1 MRYLTNHDLVW
12 INYTVTGRKY
22 PFSYAALEAAMA
34 AQYTY
39 LSNQSPVDLASAL
52 MRKLITDSPFAQGN
66 RRTAFVAAMVFLEAN
81 GFSTHDDA
89 LLMSKTLLAIEPAG
103 SDSKQDLEVVKPS
116 ENSHFPH
123 TSSLR
128 EIVSHVCTR
137 YSDALRVMALDA

>member
-22 PFSYAALEAAMA
+22 PFSYAALEASMA

-39 LSNQSPVDLASAL
+39 LSTQSPVDLASAL
-52 MRKLITDSPFAQGN
+52 MRSLITDTPFAQGN

-81 GFSTHDDA
+81 GFATHEDA
-89 LLMSKTLLAIEPAG
+89 LLMSKTLLATETG
-103 SDSKQDLEVVKPS
+103 SSGSQQAFDIVKPVEDS
-116 ENSHFPH
+116 NAPQ

-128 EIVSHVCTR
+128 EMTAQVCTR